1 MEVTSLMRRAAAA
14 FADSEAVTHEA
25 RSLMFAEAWER
36 GCRLANALIAM
47 GLEPGDRVAVLEDNC
62 LEASDCFLALS
73 IANLVRVPLYARGS
87 CEGHLH
93 MMTNTA
99 CKAVIVA
106 EDYADDIRAV
116 QPNLPDLAHVLV
128 RDAGYNDWLMT
139 QSPVDPMVDIKPDDY
154 YIIRHT
160 GGTTGKPKAV
170 AYTHW
175 TWLATAR
182 DWFYN
187 HPPVVPGDACLHIAP
202 ISHASGYFFI
212 PIWLSGG
219 RNVMVDKFDP
229 LATIN
234 VIERERIAYL
244 LVVPTI
250 LSVLNQDPT
259 AHGRDWSALKCLVVT
274 SAPIAD
280 ATALK
285 AREIF
290 GDVLY
295 QGYGQ
300 TEAVAVAYMGPKEWF
315 AEVEGSTPLRA
326 CGRVSPYAMLEIW
339 DEENNP
345 VPFGTPGQ
353 IAARMD
359 GQMVGYWN
367 NPEATAERLINGWVL
382 TGDIGILDRNGYL
395 YLLDRADDMIVSG
408 GYNIWPLELE
418 NAISFHPAVLEVA
431 VFGVPHE
438 KWGETP
444 LATIVLK
451 PFTVATEE
459 EIIALCVERLGSFKK
474 PGKVVFRDEPLPK
487 SAVGKLRRK
496 DLREAY
502 WVGHSRRVGGS

>member
-1 MEVTSLMRRAAAA
+1 MQVTSLMRRSATA
-14 FADSEAVTHEA
+14 FADHVAVTAGE
-25 RSLMFAEAWER
+25 RSLTFAQAWER
-36 GCRLANALIAM
+36 GCRLANALIEL
-47 GLEPGDRVAVLEDNC
+47 GLQPGDRVAVLEDNC
-62 LEASDCFLALS
+62 LESADCFLGLG

-87 CEGHLH
+87 REGHRY
-93 MMTNTA
+93 MMENTQ

-106 EDYADDIRAV
+106 DPYAAEIAAV
-116 QPNLPDLAHVLV
+116 QAELPGLKHVLV
-128 RDAGYNDWLMT
+128 RDARYEDWLAAH
-139 QSPVDPMVDIKPDDY
+139 SPTDPMIAIQPEDY

-160 GGTTGKPKAV
+160 GGTTGRPKAV

-219 RNVMVDKFDP
+219 RNVMVEKFDP
-229 LATIN
+229 QATID

-250 LSVLNQDPT
+250 LNVLNHDPT
-259 AHGRDWSALKCLVVT
+259 VRKRDWSRLKCIVVT

-280 ATALK
+280 ATALE

-326 CGRVSPYAMLEIW
+326 CGRVAPFAELEIW
-339 DEENNP
+339 DDNHKP
-345 VPFGTPGQ
+345 VPRGQPGQ
-353 IAARMD
+353 IAARID

-367 NPEATAERLINGWVL
+367 NPEATAERLVNGWIL

-444 LATIVLK
+444 LAAVVLK
-451 PFTVATEE
+451 PGMTATEE
-459 EIIALCVERLGSFKK
+459 EICVLCAQRLGSFKK
-474 PGKVVFRDEPLPK
+474 PGRVVFHQEPLPK
-487 SAVGKLRRK
+487 TPVGKLRRK
-496 DLREAY
+496 DLREPY
-502 WVGHSRRVGGS
+502 WAGHTRRVGGS

>member
-1 MEVTSLMRRAAAA
+1 MEVTSLMRRSATA
-14 FADSEAVTHEA
+14 FADHEA
-25 RSLMFAEAWER
+25 ITDAGRSLTFAQAWER
-36 GCRLANALIAM
+36 GCRLANALIAL

-62 LEASDCFLALS
+62 LEASDCFLGLG

-87 CEGHLH
+87 REGHRY
-93 MMTNTA
+93 MMENTD

-106 EDYADDIRAV
+106 IDYAADIEAV
-116 QPNLPDLAHVLV
+116 KGELPNLRHVLV
-128 RDAGYNDWLMT
+128 RDSGYEDWLASH
-139 QSPVDPMVDIKPDDY
+139 SPEDPAVPIKPDDY

-229 LATIN
+229 KATID

-250 LSVLNQDPT
+250 LNVLNQDPGV
-259 AHGRDWSALKCLVVT
+259 HERDWSALKCIVVT

-290 GDVLY
+290 GDILY

-326 CGRVSPYAMLEIW
+326 CGRVAPFAQLEIW
-339 DEENNP
+339 DENRKP
-345 VPFGTPGQ
+345 LPPGKAGQ
-353 IAARMD
+353 IAARID

-367 NPEATAERLINGWVL
+367 NPEATAERLVDGWVL

-444 LATIVLK
+444 LAAVVLK
-451 PFTVATEE
+451 PGMSATEE
-459 EIIALCVERLGSFKK
+459 EIIAVCVERLGSYKK
-474 PGKVVFRDEPLPK
+474 PSQVVFQEAPLPK
-487 SAVGKLRRK
+487 TAVGKLRRK
-496 DLREAY
+496 DLREPY
-502 WVGHSRRVGGS
+502 WAGQARRVGGS

>member
-1 MEVTSLMRRAAAA
+1 MEVTSLMRRSATA
-14 FADSEAVTHEA
+14 FANREAITDGA
-25 RSLMFAEAWER
+25 RKLTFAQAWER
-36 GCRLANALIAM
+36 GCRLANGLIAL
-47 GLEPGDRVAVLEDNC
+47 GLKPGDRVAILEDNC
-62 LEASDCFLALS
+62 LEASDCFLGLS

-87 CEGHLH
+87 REGHAQ
-93 MMTNTA
+93 MMGNTA
-99 CKAVIVA
+99 ARAVIVSQ
-106 EDYADDIRAV
+106 DYAVDIQAIRKE
-116 QPNLPDLAHVLV
+116 LPELEHVLV
-128 RDAGYNDWLMT
+128 RDEGYEKWLNA
-139 QSPVDPMVDIKPDDY
+139 QSPVDPMIQIQPDDY

-170 AYTHW
+170 PYTHW

-229 LATIN
+229 KATIE
-234 VIERERIAYL
+234 VIEREHIAYL

-250 LSVLNQDPT
+250 LNALNQDPT
-259 AHGRDWSALKCLVVT
+259 VHNRNWSALKCIVVT

-280 ATALK
+280 ATALE

-290 GDVLY
+290 GDILY

-315 AEVEGSTPLRA
+315 AQIEGSTPLRA
-326 CGRVSPYAMLEIW
+326 CGRVSPFAQLEIW
-339 DEENNP
+339 DENNKP
-345 VPFGTPGQ
+345 LPPGEPGQ
-353 IAARMD
+353 IAARTD

-418 NAISFHPAVLEVA
+418 NAISFHPSVLEVA

-444 LATIVLK
+444 LAAVVLK
-451 PFTVATEE
+451 PGTTATETE
-459 EIIALCVERLGSFKK
+459 LIALCIEHLGSFKK
-474 PGKVVFRDEPLPK
+474 PGKVIFRTEPLPK
-487 SAVGKLRRK
+487 TAVGKLRRK
-496 DLREAY
+496 DLREPY
-502 WVGHSRRVGGS
+502 WAGHTRRIGGS